1 MTYVADLSKANG
13 MMGKLIGNGQCVTFV
28 HATVTIPTTYAWRKG
43 VKVRGNLFIA
53 PGTVIAVFDA
63 GGRYVSHMGGSS
75 HAAIYLGQDGTGIQ
89 ALDQWNDKSPQP
101 VHERPIGFRN
111 GHGHKVNDADQYY
124 VVE

>member
-13 MMGKLIGNGQCVTFV
+13 MMGKLISNGQCVTFV

-75 HAAIYLGQDGTGIQ
+75 HAAIYLGQDGAEIRV
-89 ALDQWNDKSPQP
+89 LDQWNDRHRQP
-101 VHERPIGFRN
+101 VHERPIYFNSGAPE
-111 GHGHKVNDADQYY
+111 KVDDGNQYY